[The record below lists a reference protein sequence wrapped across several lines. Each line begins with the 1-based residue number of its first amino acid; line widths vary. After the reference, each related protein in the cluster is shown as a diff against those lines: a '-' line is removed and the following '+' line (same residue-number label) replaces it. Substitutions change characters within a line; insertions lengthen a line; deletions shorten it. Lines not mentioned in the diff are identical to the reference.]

1 MQQAGIAG
9 ANVGCLVRGSSPPPA
24 GMSTRSS
31 RRIASRRHQAI
42 VDRGDD
48 EASRQVGHQVN
59 GSDGRCLACC
69 PVLSNLGVHVA
80 SYESNL
86 ERWFVYGVSS
96 LMAQRCIY
104 PSSPYLTYE

>member
-9 ANVGCLVRGSSPPPA
+9 ANVGCLVRGSIPPPA
-24 GMSTRSS
+24 GMSARFS

-42 VDRGDD
+42 GDRGDD

-59 GSDGRCLACC
+59 GSDGRCWPCR
-69 PVLSNLGVHVA
+69 PVLSILGVPLA
-80 SYESNL
+80 SYEINL
-86 ERWFVYGVSS
+86 EKRFAYGVSS